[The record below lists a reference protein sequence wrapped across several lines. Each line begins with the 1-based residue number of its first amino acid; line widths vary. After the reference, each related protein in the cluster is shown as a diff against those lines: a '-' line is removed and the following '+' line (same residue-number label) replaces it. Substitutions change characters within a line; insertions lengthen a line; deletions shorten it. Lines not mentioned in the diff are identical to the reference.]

1 MDTPNRRA
9 GRIFFKV
16 DGTQYDA
23 KGSFSYNLGEDKR
36 DAIVGADGVHGYG
49 TTVQVP
55 FIEGAVTDRP
65 DIDLKSVLKL
75 DGVTV
80 TLELANGKTIVLRDA
95 WWAGEGTVTTEAA
108 EIPARFEGLSAEEM
122 K

>member
-1 MDTPNRRA
+1 MSNPNRRA

-16 DGTQYDA
+16 DGAQHDA
-23 KGSFSYNLGEDKR
+23 KGGFTYNLGADKR

-49 TTVQVP
+49 TKVQVP
-55 FIEGAVTDRP
+55 FIEGAITDSK
-65 DIDLKSVLKL
+65 DLDLEAFVNL

-80 TLELANGKTIVLRDA
+80 TLELANGKTIILRDA
-95 WWAGEGTVTTEAA
+95 WYSNEGSGSTEEA
-108 EIPARFEGLSAEEM
+108 EIAIRFEGLSGEEM